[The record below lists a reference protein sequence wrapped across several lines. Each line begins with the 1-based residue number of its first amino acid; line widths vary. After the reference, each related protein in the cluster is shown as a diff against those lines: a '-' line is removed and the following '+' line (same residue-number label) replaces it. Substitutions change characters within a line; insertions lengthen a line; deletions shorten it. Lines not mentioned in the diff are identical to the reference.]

1 MAISSAAD
9 IAVII
14 LVIHVLILVIVPLV
28 LAYFLT
34 RGTVIASRK
43 TRKVMPVVQDYARRM
58 AEGAENVS
66 QRITTPIIQVDSTV
80 SRWRGAWHQATAPL
94 RGSPPRRAHPAQET
108 ETTSSD

>member
-14 LVIHVLILVIVPLV
+14 LVIQALILVIVPLV

-43 TRKVMPVVQDYARRM
+43 TREAMPVVQDYARRM
-58 AEGAENVS
+58 ADGAENVS
-66 QRITTPIIQVDSTV
+66 QRIAAPIIRVDTTV
-80 SRWRGAWHQATAPL
+80 SRWRGAWQQAIAPL
-94 RGSPPRRAHPAQET
+94 RGSPSKQSHPGQEAEAA
-108 ETTSSD
+108 ETD